1 MEPVSLGT
9 VYEFSSE
16 ENLSG
21 DLRGHSCTGRYK
33 IQTLGTLWT
42 WMNNLRVISVTN
54 ISSML
59 PDRSLRKLYLVK
71 INF

>member
-1 MEPVSLGT
+1 MAPRVQFLKRLSPDSISKSMRFMVEQVSLGT

-33 IQTLGTLWT
+33 FKLWGHCGLG
-42 WMNNLRVISVTN
+42 
-54 ISSML
+54 
-59 PDRSLRKLYLVK
+59 
-71 INF
+71 